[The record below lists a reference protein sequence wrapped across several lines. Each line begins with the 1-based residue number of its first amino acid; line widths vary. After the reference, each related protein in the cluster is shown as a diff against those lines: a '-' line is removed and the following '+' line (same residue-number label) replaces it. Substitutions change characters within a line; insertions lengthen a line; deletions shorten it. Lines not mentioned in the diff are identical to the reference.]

1 MPAGSTGGKKVTG
14 RKRQLLV
21 DTAGNLLA
29 VQVQPAGIADGPGAR
44 GVLTQALR
52 LVPTVRKLWAD
63 SAYNAEALSA
73 WLAEHWPQLDLEIVR
88 RAEGTTGFAVQ
99 PRRWVVERS
108 FAWLHAFKRLRIRS
122 ERRADIHQA
131 MLSLACAVICLRR
144 LLTSF

>member
-1 MPAGSTGGKKVTG
+1 VTG
-14 RKRQLLV
+14 RKRHLRV

-63 SAYNAEALSA
+63 SAYTAEALTT
-73 WLAEHWPQLDLEIVR
+73 WRAEHWPQLDLEIVR

-108 FAWLHAFKRLRIRS
+108 FAWLGLN
-122 ERRADIHQA
+122 
-131 MLSLACAVICLRR
+131 R
-144 LLTSF
+144 LLSKEYERLPWHEEGWILLASISLLLNH

>member
-1 MPAGSTGGKKVTG
+1 MPEGSTGGKKVTG

-88 RAEGTTGFAVQ
+88 RAEGTAGFAVQ

-108 FAWLHAFKRLRIRS
+108 FAWLGLN
-122 ERRADIHQA
+122 
-131 MLSLACAVICLRR
+131 R
-144 LLTSF
+144 LLSKEYERLPWHAEGWILLASISLLLNH

>member
-1 MPAGSTGGKKVTG
+1 MTG

-108 FAWLHAFKRLRIRS
+108 FAWLGLN
-122 ERRADIHQA
+122 
-131 MLSLACAVICLRR
+131 R
-144 LLTSF
+144 LLSKENERLPWHEEGWILLASISLLLNR

>member
-108 FAWLHAFKRLRIRS
+108 FAWLGLN
-122 ERRADIHQA
+122 
-131 MLSLACAVICLRR
+131 R
-144 LLTSF
+144 LLSKENERLPWHEEGWILLASISLLLNR

>member
-108 FAWLHAFKRLRIRS
+108 FAWLGLN
-122 ERRADIHQA
+122 
-131 MLSLACAVICLRR
+131 R
-144 LLTSF
+144 LLSKEYERLPWHEEGWILLASISLLLNR

>member
-108 FAWLHAFKRLRIRS
+108 FAWLGLN
-122 ERRADIHQA
+122 
-131 MLSLACAVICLRR
+131 R
-144 LLTSF
+144 LLSKEYERLPWHQEGWILLASISLLLNR

>member
-1 MPAGSTGGKKVTG
+1 VTG

-99 PRRWVVERS
+99 PRRWVV
-108 FAWLHAFKRLRIRS
+108 
-122 ERRADIHQA
+122 DITQPYYP
-131 MLSLACAVICLRR
+131 
-144 LLTSF
+144 

>member
-1 MPAGSTGGKKVTG
+1 MPAGSTGEKKVTG

-44 GVLTQALR
+44 GVLTQAQR

-63 SAYNAEALSA
+63 SAYNAEALTT

-88 RAEGTTGFAVQ
+88 RAEGTPGFAVQ

-108 FAWLHAFKRLRIRS
+108 FAWLGLN
-122 ERRADIHQA
+122 
-131 MLSLACAVICLRR
+131 R
-144 LLTSF
+144 LLSKEYERLPWHEEGWILLASITLLLNH